1 MERQD
6 RLLPTPM
13 PPEEKQALRAK
24 AKEDALRG
32 IGLAGTDILGSVGDI
47 GSLVSK
53 YLPVAGGQ
61 SMDELLT
68 PNAEKGQ
75 AGSDIVESGIGAKF
89 FQKMFDI
96 KPEGGFAEDLFRVS
110 GSMTPLPISAAVN
123 TLKTPTKLKG
133 LLSPSMVT
141 PEGVILKVDDVPRTT
156 AEVLMNKSSGA
167 GGSNQPVQKVD
178 IGKKVRDINEVTPSN
193 MLSTDKTVYSRLILD
208 LENINKPKGLSISPG
223 GETGNQI
230 LAKLKQRPTY
240 KEAEESGLVAFLK
253 FKGDKLVD
261 PEFLLRQATQY
272 KPRIETKVYS
282 EKEHR
287 LKKLEKEQLI
297 SESKPVSEEL
307 TSDIEAFNMAMETKD
322 MQLIPGVFP
331 ITKDFKQIAFYDPT
345 EKALETKQLIK
356 SGSKKN
362 LKGLA
367 GHDYMETQLS
377 PGFVGHSR
385 VSDAEVANMT
395 YAVELPNGQASLN
408 EIPGNNVRIVN
419 EIQSNLSREKDKIL
433 FFNKRKA
440 QFDALGKEYDK
451 LNEIRYGAADRLKKE
466 HDRLLEEAFLLP
478 MSEKNTAINK
488 IRSDYAKKLDE
499 LDSPESQAER
509 ALLDEKLDKIKED
522 RVALTK
528 NAKGQTVFDKDR
540 PPNRVISSEDRFY
553 YDEALKLDKEKGIGY
568 TDFRNELNQ
577 KRLLKDDLIK
587 EEMNTTVA
595 YQAQIQK
602 TDNVSKTAF
611 KGSRAITEAERKQK
625 ILSNKNNVGDKLIIS
640 PKDLTLEGVWSGDSR
655 RAKNPLFNFLID
667 NEGGVDKNFVV
678 KLAQN
683 QIDGKV
689 NSFIDFNAKTG
700 VSESVLP
707 SFLKPKKD
715 NSELLANAMRTEAE
729 NFHEAQRIISDVGE
743 TIRSNDKFFAAFDSS
758 NIQAIKNRMD
768 DGDSGAL
775 RDFKIMV
782 DDAIDD
788 ADINL
793 DKVITKAVE
802 DSIRKNR
809 RIPAIIQPQNFNDP
823 VRHKKQAIEDIKKR
837 LFSDPGLRPNQIE
850 TDVGTPKLNDVGR
863 PIYNID
869 NNFNTVP
876 KLETRAM
883 DMSLYSPDNLDIL
896 EARFGGES
904 SKRALAFAKEKA
916 ESIAE
921 KITKVDQEIK
931 EFTPLKFQEKA
942 TKLTEEIMK
951 KQKEVNYTNP
961 ELQKWRDSF
970 MKVAQ
975 GDSLMREMR
984 PRQLYKNAPFSD
996 TRKFSEFATR
1006 KNIELAIQDGKDA
1019 IIFPARTDLAR
1030 ARQVPE
1036 DGIREGALQGVYGS
1050 PVDNVLDEYVSKG
1063 AVLIEHPV
1071 TDRAG
1076 IVIGN
1081 DPMRVLDIRSL
1092 EQGAIPR
1099 MAKGG
1104 LFEKFRKA
1112 G

>member
-47 GSLVSK
+47 GSMISK

-61 SMDELLT
+61 TIDDLIT
-68 PNAEKGQ
+68 PNAKKEE
-75 AGSDIVESGIGAKF
+75 AASDVIENGIGAKF

-96 KPEGGFAEDLFRVS
+96 KPEGGFAETLFRVS

-123 TLKTPTKLKG
+123 TLKTPTNLKG
-133 LLSPSMVT
+133 LFSPSMIT
-141 PEGVILKVDDVPRTT
+141 PDGTVLKVNDVPRTT
-156 AEVLMNKSSGA
+156 AEILMNKSSGA
-167 GGSNQPVQKVD
+167 GGSNQPVQKLNID
-178 IGKKVRDINEVTPSN
+178 KKVREINEVTPSN
-193 MLSTDKTVYSRLILD
+193 KLSTDNTVYSRLILD
-208 LENINKPKGLSISPG
+208 LENINKPKGLAISPG

-253 FKGDKLVD
+253 LKGDQIVD
-261 PEFLLRQATQY
+261 SEFLLRQATQY

-282 EKEHR
+282 DAEHSA
-287 LKKLEKEQLI
+287 KKAEKEQLI
-297 SESKPVSEEL
+297 KDGKPVPEQL
-307 TSDIEAFNMAMETKD
+307 TSDIEAFNLAMNTKD
-322 MQLIPGVFP
+322 MQLIPGVYP
-331 ITKDFKQIAFYDPT
+331 NTQQFKQIAFYDPT

-356 SGSKKN
+356 SGSTKT
-362 LKGLA
+362 LKGINN
-367 GHDYMETQLS
+367 HDYMETQLS
-377 PGFVGHSR
+377 PGYIGHSR
-385 VSDAEVANMT
+385 VSEAEVANIT
-395 YAVELPNGQASLN
+395 YAVEKPNGQAILN

-419 EIQSNLSREKDKIL
+419 EQQSNLSREKDKIVM
-433 FFNKRKA
+433 FDKKSAQDKA
-440 QFDALGKEYDK
+440 LKDEYDK
-451 LNEIRYGAADRLKKE
+451 IDKLRFGSTDRLKKE
-466 HDRLLEEAFLLP
+466 HDELLEEAFLLP
-478 MSEKNTAINK
+478 MPEKNTAINK
-488 IRSDYAKKLDE
+488 IRNDYMKKLDE
-499 LDSPESQAER
+499 LDSPEVRAEKD
-509 ALLDEKLDKIKED
+509 LLEEKLSKLMRD

-528 NAKGQTVFDKDR
+528 NAKGKIIFDRDN
-540 PPNRVISSEDRFY
+540 PPKRVISSEDRFY

-568 TDFRNELNQ
+568 TEFRNNLNQ
-577 KRLLKDDLIK
+577 KMEMKDDLIK
-587 EEMNTTVA
+587 EEIGTTLA
-595 YQAQIQK
+595 YEAQIQK
-602 TDNVSKTAF
+602 TNNVSKTAF
-611 KGSRAITEAERKQK
+611 KGSRAITEAERKK
-625 ILSNKNNVGDKLIIS
+625 NILSNSDNVGDNLIIS

-655 RAKNPLFNFLID
+655 RAKNPLFNFLIN

-683 QIDGKV
+683 QIDGKA
-689 NSFIDFNAKTG
+689 NSFIDFNTKTG
-700 VSESVLP
+700 TSESILP
-707 SFLKPKKD
+707 NFLSPKKD
-715 NSELLANAMRTEAE
+715 NSQLLANAMRTEAE

-743 TIRSNDKFFAAFDSS
+743 TIRSNDKFFASFDASG
-758 NIQAIKNRMD
+758 IRAIKDRMD

-775 RDFKIMV
+775 RDFKIMIN
-782 DDAIDD
+782 DAIDD
-788 ADINL
+788 AGINL

-809 RIPAIIQPQNFNDP
+809 RIPAIIQPQNFSDP

-837 LFSDPGLRPNQIE
+837 LFSDPGLRPNKVE

-876 KLETRAM
+876 KLETKEM

-904 SKRALAFAKEKA
+904 YQRALAFAKEKA
-916 ESIAE
+916 EGIAE
-921 KITKVDQEIK
+921 KIKVVNQEIK
-931 EFTPLKFQEKA
+931 EFTPLKFQDKA
-942 TKLTEEIMK
+942 TKLAEEITK
-951 KQKEVNYTNP
+951 KNIKDP
-961 ELQKWRDSF
+961 EIQKWRQGF
-970 MKVAQ
+970 IKVAQ
-975 GDSLMREMR
+975 GDSLMRQTR
-984 PRQLYKNAPFSD
+984 RRLLYKNAPFSD

-1030 ARQVPE
+1030 ARQESELAIE
-1036 DGIREGALQGVYGS
+1036 DGALQGVYGS

-1063 AVLIEHPV
+1063 AVLINHPV
-1071 TDRAG
+1071 TDLG
-1076 IVIGN
+1076 GN
-1081 DPMRVLDIRSL
+1081 QLGMDPMRVLDIRSL
-1092 EQGAIPR
+1092 KQGAIPR

-1112 G
+1112 S

>member
-47 GSLVSK
+47 GSMISK

-61 SMDELLT
+61 TIDDLIT
-68 PNAEKGQ
+68 PNAKKEE
-75 AGSDIVESGIGAKF
+75 AASDVIENGIGAKF

-96 KPEGGFAEDLFRVS
+96 KPEGGFAETLFRVS
-110 GSMTPLPISAAVN
+110 GSMTPLPVSAAVN

-133 LLSPSMVT
+133 FFSPSMVT
-141 PEGVILKVDDVPRTT
+141 PDGTVLKVNDVPRTT
-156 AEVLMNKSSGA
+156 AEVLMNKSSGT
-167 GGSNQPVQKVD
+167 GGGNQPVQKLNID
-178 IGKKVRDINEVTPSN
+178 KKVREISEVTPSN

-208 LENINKPKGLSISPG
+208 LENINKPKGLAISPG

-253 FKGDKLVD
+253 FKGDQIVDADFLV
-261 PEFLLRQATQY
+261 RQATQY
-272 KPRIETKVYS
+272 KPRIEAKVYS
-282 EKEHR
+282 DAEHSA
-287 LKKLEKEQLI
+287 KKAEKEQLI
-297 SESKPVSEEL
+297 KDGKPVPEQL
-307 TSDIEAFNMAMETKD
+307 TSDIEAFNLAMNTKD
-322 MQLIPGVFP
+322 MQLIPGVYP
-331 ITKDFKQIAFYDPT
+331 NTQQFKQIAFYDPT

-356 SGSKKN
+356 SGSNKT
-362 LKGLA
+362 LKGISN
-367 GHDYMETQLS
+367 HDYMETQLS
-377 PGFVGHSR
+377 PGYIGHSR
-385 VSDAEVANMT
+385 VSEAEVANMT
-395 YAVELPNGQASLN
+395 YAVEQPNGQAILN

-419 EIQSNLSREKDKIL
+419 EQQSNLSREKDRIL
-433 FFNKRKA
+433 MFDKKA
-440 QFDALGKEYDK
+440 AQDKALKDEYDK
-451 LNEIRYGAADRLKKE
+451 INEIRFGSADRLKKE
-466 HDRLLEEAFLLP
+466 HDELLEEAFLLP
-478 MSEKNTAINK
+478 MPEKTTAINK
-488 IRSDYAKKLDE
+488 IRNDYMKKLDE
-499 LDSPESQAER
+499 LDSPEGQAER
-509 ALLDEKLDKIKED
+509 TLLDNKLNKLTRD

-528 NAKGQTVFDKDR
+528 NARGKIIFDRDN
-540 PPNRVISSEDRFY
+540 PPKKVISSEDRFY

-568 TDFRNELNQ
+568 TEFRNNLNQ
-577 KRLLKDDLIK
+577 KMEMKDDLIK
-587 EEMNTTVA
+587 EEIGTTLA
-595 YQAQIQK
+595 YEAQIQK
-602 TDNVSKTAF
+602 TNNVSKTAF
-611 KGSRAITEAERKQK
+611 KGSRAITEAERKK
-625 ILSNKNNVGDKLIIS
+625 NILSNRDNIGDNLIIS

-655 RAKNPLFNFLID
+655 RAKNPLFNFLIN
-667 NEGGVDKNFVV
+667 NEGGVDKDFVV

-689 NSFIDFNAKTG
+689 NSFIDFNTKTG
-700 VSESVLP
+700 TSESILP
-707 SFLKPKKD
+707 NFLSPKKD
-715 NSELLANAMRTEAE
+715 NSQLLANAMRTEAE

-743 TIRSNDKFFAAFDSS
+743 TIRSNDKFFASFDASG
-758 NIQAIKNRMD
+758 IQAIKNRMD

-775 RDFKIMV
+775 RDFKIMINE
-782 DDAIDD
+782 AIDD
-788 ADINL
+788 AGINL

-809 RIPAIIQPQNFNDP
+809 RIPAIIQPQNFSDP

-837 LFSDPGLRPNQIE
+837 LFSEPGIRANKVE
-850 TDVGTPKLNDVGR
+850 TDVGTPKLNKVGR

-876 KLETRAM
+876 KLETKEM
-883 DMSLYSPDNLDIL
+883 DMSLYSPDNIDIL

-904 SKRALAFAKEKA
+904 YQRALAFAKEKA
-916 ESIAE
+916 EGIAE
-921 KITKVDQEIK
+921 KIKIVDQEIK
-931 EFTPLKFQEKA
+931 EFTPLKFQDRA
-942 TKLTEEIMK
+942 TKLAEEITK
-951 KQKEVNYTNP
+951 KNIKDP
-961 ELQKWRDSF
+961 EIQKWRQGF
-970 MKVAQ
+970 IKVAQ
-975 GDSLMREMR
+975 GDSLMKQTRR
-984 PRQLYKNAPFSD
+984 KQLYKNAPFSD

-1030 ARQVPE
+1030 ARQE
-1036 DGIREGALQGVYGS
+1036 TELAIENGALQGVYGS

-1063 AVLIEHPV
+1063 AVLIDHPV
-1071 TDRAG
+1071 TDLG
-1076 IVIGN
+1076 GNQIGK

-1092 EQGAIPR
+1092 KQGAIPR